1 MEELKTFVI
10 DMTAEE
16 GNKFRLNGEAIDPLY
31 IQSIDIHLEGGMA
44 TIETVRRRNM
54 PLAK

>member
-16 GNKFRLNGEAIDPLY
+16 GNKFRINGEAIDPLY